1 MSQAGRAFENELL
14 REALNASRI
23 GMCVI
28 DEAQLVIV
36 FSRDFAERLQ
46 VRPDLAIGRPV
57 RKLFS
62 GPVLVDRLQEL
73 LALDNGEVASECR
86 IRAEDGREAILLL
99 QARTLDRGADGR
111 FRVLTLVDITDFGI
125 TRDNYIQLRRQL
137 DALNTAMVVVDVRD
151 SGQPIVYVNRR
162 FEQITGYTADEAV
175 GRNCKFL
182 QGTDNDQPEIEKLR
196 RAVALRQSCHV
207 VLRNY
212 RKDGSPFRN
221 ELLISPVADDRGEV
235 SHFIGLQREV
245 VRRSAPEGGWI
256 DGS

>member
-57 RKLFS
+57 RELFS
-62 GPVLVDRLQEL
+62 GPILVDRLQEL
-73 LALDNGEVASECR
+73 LSMDKDEVATECR
-86 IRAEDGREAILLL
+86 IRADDGRDAILLL
-99 QARTLDRGADGR
+99 QARTLDRGEDGR

-125 TRDNYIQLRRQL
+125 TRDNYMVLRRQL
-137 DALNTAMVVVDVRD
+137 DALNTAMVVVDVRK

-162 FEQITGYTADEAV
+162 FEQITGYSAEEAV

-182 QGTDNDQPEIEKLR
+182 QGDDTDQPEIDKLR
-196 RAVALRQSCHV
+196 RAVELRQSCHV

-212 RKDGSPFRN
+212 RKDGSLFHN
-221 ELLISPVADDRGEV
+221 ELLISPVTDDQGEV
-235 SHFIGLQREV
+235 THFVGLQREV
-245 VRRSAPEGGWI
+245 TRRSAPEAGWV
-256 DGS
+256 DRG